1 VIEPKLLGDLLA
13 ARGPAGAE
21 GPASAVWG
29 DAAAAFAEIATDR
42 LGNSVATVAAE
53 GPLLLLA
60 SHIDEIGL
68 SITHVDERGFLRV
81 RTIGGWEAEVGVGQ
95 RIVIAGSNGPVHG
108 VVAREPDPQ
117 RRTDKRDE
125 PGRARWGDI
134 FVDIG
139 SRTEAEARALVR
151 PGDPATIAGDA
162 VELSPGRIASRA
174 LDNRV
179 GAYVV
184 LEAARRLAESE
195 MPSCRIAALAAV
207 EEETGGYGARA
218 ATFGLD
224 PDVAVVVDIT
234 DATDVPGADPK
245 ENGHRPLGSGPSI
258 TRGPVV
264 TKAIVD
270 ALLETAEREGIA
282 VTYDV
287 PNWRTSTDAD
297 EIVGSRA
304 GIPTGLVSVP
314 IRHVHTPVEVVDLSD
329 VEDAIRLI
337 VAFAARLPDVG
348 T

>member
-1 VIEPKLLGDLLA
+1 MLLGELLA

-21 GPASAVWG
+21 GPASAVWR
-29 DAAAAFAEIATDR
+29 DAAASFAEVATDR
-42 LGNSVATVAAE
+42 LGNCVATVGAE

-68 SITHVDERGFLRV
+68 SVTHIDEHGFLRV

-95 RIVIAGSNGPVHG
+95 RIVIAGSGGPVHG
-108 VVAREPDPQ
+108 VVAREPDPG
-117 RRTDKRDE
+117 RRDAKPDQPT
-125 PGRARWGDI
+125 RARWRDV

-139 SRTEAEARALVR
+139 ASTEADARARIR
-151 PGDPATIAGDA
+151 PGDPATIDGEA

-174 LDNRV
+174 LDNRI

-184 LEAARRLAESE
+184 LEAARRLAEGAT
-195 MPSCRIAALAAV
+195 PPCRIAALAAV

-218 ATFGLD
+218 AAFGLN

-270 ALLETAEREGIA
+270 ALLETAQREGID

-304 GIPTGLVSVP
+304 GIPTCLVSVP

-329 VEDAIRLI
+329 VEGAIRLI
-337 VAFAARLPDVG
+337 VAFAARLPDAG
-348 T
+348 EGRA